1 VNEFEPYDA
10 LICSGTFTHGHL
22 GPDALKNVLSLV
34 RPAGWIVIGVNNE
47 HFEGKDF
54 QAELDSLA
62 DAKRITAPEILRI
75 DVYEKGSPHF
85 GDQARVIL
93 AQIV

>member
-1 VNEFEPYDA
+1 M
-10 LICSGTFTHGHL
+10 
-22 GPDALKNVLSLV
+22 
-34 RPAGWIVIGVNNE
+34 RPAGWIIIGVNNE

-54 QAELDSLA
+54 QAELDWLA
-62 DAKRITAPEILRI
+62 DSKRITTPEILRI

-93 AQIV
+93 AQIL